1 MQSIQLKNYLD
12 GFVRPENGNIGNVRA
27 FTTSYQIMDNCCE
40 VGDVFTNA
48 GASGSVTFTLPT
60 AKNGRVVRFLKQAQQ
75 TFVIKAGANAAGAT
89 AAKINGGA
97 ANGTYTNS
105 AAENLKFVE
114 VFSDGVD
121 WFLSGTN
128 GTWVTA

>member
-1 MQSIQLKNYLD
+1 MQSIQLKQYND
-12 GFVRPENGNIGNVRA
+12 GLTRPDNGSTGNVRA
-27 FTTSYQIMDNCCE
+27 FTASYQILDC
-40 VGDVFTNA
+40 GDPGDIFTNA
-48 GASGSVTFTLPT
+48 GATGSVTFTLPT
-60 AKNGRVVRFLKQAQQ
+60 AKNGRVIRFLKLAQQ
-75 TFVIKAGANAAGAT
+75 TFVIKAAANAAGAT

-121 WFLSGTN
+121 WFLAATN